1 MIDGM
6 MVLVIGIVVLFVF
19 YGVVIWGAG
28 FFGPR

>member
-6 MVLVIGIVVLFVF
+6 MVLVIGLVLLFAV